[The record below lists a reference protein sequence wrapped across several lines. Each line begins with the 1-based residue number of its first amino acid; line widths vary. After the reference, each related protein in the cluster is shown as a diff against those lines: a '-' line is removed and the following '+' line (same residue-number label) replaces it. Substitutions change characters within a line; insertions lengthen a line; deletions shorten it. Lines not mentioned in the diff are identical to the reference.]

1 MRGIVKLAELL
12 NERKAVKEEI
22 KKVKER
28 LYLAAKMQEGDTAP
42 VESPEELRKSLIS
55 LYQKLN
61 ELIVMINKTNVST
74 IIDGKN
80 LMELIAER
88 DKNIAIAETLHRLA
102 DGASPKPERFSRNEI
117 RFVPTVNVKEV
128 REEADLYS
136 KKAREIDNKIQ
147 AANWNTEV

>member
-1 MRGIVKLAELL
+1 MKLAELL

-28 LYLAAKMQEGDTAP
+28 LYLSAKMQEGDATP
-42 VESPEELRKSLIS
+42 VESPEELRKALIS

-61 ELIVMINKTNVST
+61 ELIVMINKTNVGT

-88 DKNIAIAETLHRLA
+88 DKNIAIAEAFHRLA
-102 DGASPKPERFSRNEI
+102 ENASPKQERFSRNEI
-117 RFVPTVNVKEV
+117 RFVPTVNIKEV
-128 REEADLYS
+128 RKEADSHS
-136 KKAREIDNKIQ
+136 KKAREIDSLHSEIGKKRFV
-147 AANWNTEV
+147 AYE

>member
-1 MRGIVKLAELL
+1 MKLAELL

-28 LYLAAKMQEGDTAP
+28 LYLSAKMQEGDAAP
-42 VESPEELRKSLIS
+42 VESPEELKKALIT
-55 LYQKLN
+55 LFQKLN

-74 IIDGKN
+74 VIDGKN

-88 DKNIAIAETLHRLA
+88 DKNIAIAEALHRLA
-102 DGASPKPERFSRNEI
+102 EGASPKPERFSRNEI

-128 REEADLYS
+128 RKEADIYS

>member
-1 MRGIVKLAELL
+1 MKLAELL

-28 LYLAAKMQEGDTAP
+28 LYLAARMQEGDAAP
-42 VESPEELRKSLIS
+42 VESPEELREFLIS
-55 LYQKLN
+55 LYHRLN
-61 ELIVMINKTNVST
+61 ELIVMINKTNLST
-74 IIDGKN
+74 VIEGKN

-88 DKNIAIAETLHRLA
+88 DKNIAIAEVLHRLA

-128 REEADLYS
+128 RKEADLFS

>member
-1 MRGIVKLAELL
+1 MKLAELL

-28 LYLAAKMQEGDTAP
+28 LYLAAKMQEGDAAP
-42 VESPEELRKSLIS
+42 VESPEELRELLIS
-55 LYQKLN
+55 LYHKLN
-61 ELIVMINKTNVST
+61 ELIVMINKTNLST
-74 IIDGKN
+74 VIEGKN

-88 DKNIAIAETLHRLA
+88 DKNIAIAEVLHRLA

-128 REEADLYS
+128 RKEADLYS